1 MSQPAAYQ
9 HPLPVLYRHRV
20 LTLLFLLSMVT
31 YLDRVCIAVAGPEM
45 QKDLGLSASQ
55 WGWVVGIFALS
66 YALFEIPSGALGD
79 RIGPRKVLTRIVVWW
94 SMFTSLTGLVSNF
107 YLLLATRFAFGMGE
121 AGAYPN
127 ASSSISRWFPM
138 AERAR
143 AHGTVWMAS
152 RVGGALTP
160 LLVVP
165 IVAAYGW
172 RMAFYLFGMV
182 GVVWAV
188 VWYWWYRDYPAEK
201 AGVTPEE
208 IAHIG
213 PASTRAHH
221 HGLPW
226 AQVVRSANFWAILAM
241 YHAYCWGS
249 YFYVSWMPTYLR
261 LGRGFT
267 ADEMKIYAMLPFV
280 AGALGN
286 LTGGSISDRLVRRWG
301 LRAGRRTVAAAGL
314 AASALCLFGTA
325 VVGDRLLAVAL
336 LTLGYFSMDCMLPV
350 SWAVCVDV
358 GRRHAGAVTG
368 AMNTAGQ
375 FGSFLSSIAFGAL
388 VDAFGGRY
396 DVPLILFSACL
407 ALSSLLFL
415 RIDASEPLVPEAAV
429 PVGSSAS

>member
-1 MSQPAAYQ
+1 M
-9 HPLPVLYRHRV
+9 LYRHRV
-20 LTLLFLLSMVT
+20 LTLLFFLSMVT

-45 QKDLGLSASQ
+45 QKDLGLSPSQ

-66 YALFEIPSGALGD
+66 YAIFEIPSGALGD
-79 RIGPRKVLTRIVVWW
+79 RIGPRKVLTRIVIWW
-94 SMFTSLTGLVSNF
+94 SAFTSLTGLVSNF

-127 ASSSISRWFPM
+127 ASSSISRWFPL

-152 RVGGALTP
+152 RIGGALTP

-172 RMAFYLFGMV
+172 RMAFYLFGLI

-188 VWYWWYRDYPAEK
+188 VWFWWYRDYPAEMP
-201 AGVTPEE
+201 GVTRDEL
-208 IAHIG
+208 AHIG
-213 PASTRAHH
+213 EGSARAAHQA
-221 HGLPW
+221 LPW
-226 AQVVRSANFWAILAM
+226 ARVVRSPNFWAILLM

-267 ADEMKIYAMLPFV
+267 ADEMKIYAMLPFL
-280 AGALGN
+280 AGAIGN
-286 LTGGSISDRLVRRWG
+286 LTGGAVSDVLVRRIG
-301 LRAGRRTVAAAGL
+301 LKVGRRAVAATGL
-314 AASALCLFGTA
+314 AMSALCLFGTA
-325 VVGDRLLAVAL
+325 VVDNRLLAVAF
-336 LTLGYFSMDCMLPV
+336 LTFGYFSMDCMLPV

-358 GRRHAGAVTG
+358 GKRHAGAMTG

-407 ALSSLLFL
+407 ALSALIFL
-415 RIDASEPLVPEAAV
+415 RIDASKPLMDDVAI
-429 PVGSSAS
+429 